1 MINRLN
7 TQYTGWILFFLIFS
21 SLAFINPTE
30 HTINVASKIL
40 VMGLFATAFNLLFGT
55 TGLLSFGHAL
65 FFGLGAYITG
75 MFVKSYG
82 AGVFIPMMFL
92 GAASSAML
100 SVILGL
106 LCLRL
111 TGVYFTMLTLAFAQ
125 LVWGITIKWY
135 NFTGGDDGIQGIDK
149 PLFFDTYLS
158 YYIFILVV
166 VFISMFL
173 IYIIRSSP
181 FGMVLRGIGQNSKR
195 ITFLGM
201 NVFRHSL
208 LAYVISAF
216 FSALAGGL
224 FAGIDGS
231 IHPNLFFWTQS
242 GGVILMTILGGL
254 NSFFGPLIGATIFII
269 LEDTVIRQTEYWSF
283 VIGIIMLSAVIF
295 LPRGVIS
302 LLDFFQKSRKV

>member
-1 MINRLN
+1 MIKNLN
-7 TQYTGWILFFLIFS
+7 GQYIGWILFILIFT
-21 SLAFINPTE
+21 SLLFINPTE

-75 MFVKSYG
+75 MLVKSYG
-82 AGVFIPMMFL
+82 AGVFIPMMFV
-92 GAASSAML
+92 GAML
-100 SVILGL
+100 SAILSVLLGF

-135 NFTGGDDGIQGIDK
+135 NFTGGDDGIQGINR
-149 PLFFDTYLS
+149 PPFFDTFLS
-158 YYIFILVV
+158 YYIFILIV
-166 VFISMFL
+166 VFISMLF

-181 FGMVLRGIGQNSKR
+181 FGMVLRGIGQNTKR
-195 ITFLGM
+195 VTFLGM

-216 FSALAGGL
+216 FSAIAGGL

-254 NSFFGPLIGATIFII
+254 NSFFGPLVGACIFII

-283 VIGIIMLSAVIF
+283 VIGMIMLSAVIF
-295 LPRGVIS
+295 LPKGVIS
-302 LLDFFQKSRKV
+302 LLDFIHRFRKG

>member
-1 MINRLN
+1 MINKIKN
-7 TQYTGWILFFLIFS
+7 YYVGWVIFFIVFVSLI
-21 SLAFINPTE
+21 FINPTE
-30 HTINVASKIL
+30 HTINIASKIL

-75 MFVKSYG
+75 MLVKSYG
-82 AGVFIPMMFL
+82 AGVFIPVMFL
-92 GAASSAML
+92 GAIISAIL
-100 SVILGL
+100 SIFLGL

-135 NFTGGDDGIQGIDK
+135 NFTGGDDGIQGIER
-149 PLFFDTYLS
+149 PPVFDTFLS
-158 YYIFILVV
+158 YYILVLIV
-166 VFISMFL
+166 VLVSMFV

-181 FGMVLRGIGQNSKR
+181 FGMVLRGIGQNPKR
-195 ITFLGM
+195 VTFLGM
-201 NVFRHSL
+201 DVFKHCL

-216 FSALAGGL
+216 FSAIAGGL

-254 NSFFGPLIGATIFII
+254 NSFFGPLIGAVIFII

-283 VIGIIMLSAVIF
+283 VIGVIMLSAVIF
-295 LPRGVIS
+295 LPKGVIS
-302 LLDFFQKSRKV
+302 LIEVLQRFRKG

>member
-1 MINRLN
+1 MMNNIKG
-7 TQYTGWILFFLIFS
+7 QYIGWIVFFIVFM
-21 SLAFINPTE
+21 SLAFLNPTE
-30 HTINVASKIL
+30 HTINIASKIL

-75 MFVKSYG
+75 MVVKSYG
-82 AGVFIPMMFL
+82 AEVFIPMVFL
-92 GAASSAML
+92 GGIISAIV
-100 SVILGL
+100 SILLGF

-135 NFTGGDDGIQGIDK
+135 NFTGGDDGIQGIERP
-149 PLFFDTYLS
+149 PLFDTFSS
-158 YYIFILVV
+158 YYILILIV
-166 VFISMFL
+166 VFISMLL
-173 IYIIRSSP
+173 IYIVRSSP
-181 FGMVLRGIGQNSKR
+181 FGMVLRGIGQNPKR

-201 NVFRHSL
+201 NVYRHCL
-208 LAYVISAF
+208 FAYVISAF
-216 FSALAGGL
+216 FSAIAGGL

-269 LEDTVIRQTEYWSF
+269 LEDVVIRQTEYWSF
-283 VIGIIMLSAVIF
+283 VIGVIMLSAVIF
-295 LPRGVIS
+295 LPKGVIS
-302 LLDFFQKSRKV
+302 LLDFIQRLRKT